1 VTFTMATLYGR
12 KGDPQALKIC
22 AAAHLSNTSI
32 SFVSVASI
40 DDVINKG
47 SNPFGNNLILLVTPS
62 VQLSEPSAAAAYLA
76 GGSST
81 LPLNV
86 LNWLE
91 WTETCLRPSSMLG
104 GDVLVSALLHLEAAV
119 ASGELDPGKI
129 TLSEVFVF
137 AGLLP
142 LALRNE
148 LPLPLAAFCTAV
160 AAAEAVKTAAATV
173 EVALAADPA
182 DGQAAA
188 LPVFAE
194 DAAAYRAS
202 QPRLPIP
209 GRRNILITS
218 ALPYVNNVPHLGNI
232 IGCVLSAD
240 CYARY
245 CRARGHNCI
254 YMCGTDEYGTATETK
269 ALEEGLTC
277 QQICDKYHAIHA
289 EIYRWFDIAF
299 DRFGRTPTRAQTAI
313 AQGIFKSLH
322 DNGQLVQQEMQQLY
336 SEAAGKFLAD
346 RFVYGTCP
354 KCGYDDARGDQ
365 CDGCG
370 NLLNPTELI
379 NPRCKLTGTTP
390 VLRST
395 RHVFLDLPQLS
406 PALQDYITT
415 TSTQGGWSANCVQ
428 LTNAWMR
435 DGLKLRCITRDL
447 KWGTPVPLEGYEDKV
462 FYVWF
467 DAPIG
472 YISITAGYTPHWEA
486 WWKNPQ
492 DVELV
497 QFMGKDNVPF
507 HTVIFPATQIGTG
520 QPWTMM
526 KSISVTEYLNYEGG
540 KFSKSRG
547 TGVFGNQAQDTGIPV
562 EVWRY
567 YLLAN
572 RPEQAD
578 TDFKWSDLAAK
589 NNSEL
594 LANLG
599 NFVNRA
605 LMFVAKF
612 FEGVVPGA
620 TEAGLA
626 EAEELGRIVG
636 PKVEEYISTLE
647 RIKLKEGLRI
657 VMSISAD
664 GNKFLQDTKPWVAVK
679 EDKDK
684 CATLVAT
691 SVGLVRLLAAVMS
704 PYMPSLSA
712 KILTQ
717 MALPLESSIAITD
730 ELVAGSY
737 RLQTLV
743 PAGHRIGTP
752 GPLISQI
759 PEEQVEALRARFG
772 GNQAADNDA
781 AAAAS
786 TSKPAAAAG
795 SGKGKPAAAAA
806 TGDKKTAA
814 GTKAAAAAAGASSGG
829 DKKGAAGGAADKKG
843 GGGGTADDG
852 PIDVSRLDV
861 RVGRILKAWRHP
873 DADSLYVEE
882 VDVGEE
888 KPRQVVSG
896 LVRFIPSAEELA
908 GRRVVLLCNLKPA
921 AMRGVQSQ
929 AMVLAATS
937 PDGAKLELLE
947 PPEGAPVGERVTW
960 PGYGS
965 DDRQPDEVLNP
976 RKRIFETV
984 QPDFS
989 TDAECVATYKGT
1001 PFTTSAGPVKVA
1013 SIVGA
1018 TIK

>member
-1 VTFTMATLYGR
+1 MATLHGR
-12 KGDPQALKIC
+12 AGDVQALKVC
-22 AAAHLSNTSI
+22 AAAHLSGASVSFAAASSI
-32 SFVSVASI
+32 NDVVS
-40 DDVINKG
+40 KG
-47 SNPFGNNLILLVTPS
+47 SNPFGTNTVLLVAPS
-62 VQLSEPSAAAAYLA
+62 VQLSEPSAAAAFLA
-76 GGSST
+76 GGPSSLT
-81 LPLNV
+81 LSALQ
-86 LNWLE
+86 WLD
-91 WTETCLRPSSMLG
+91 WDQAVLRPATLLG
-104 GDVLVSALLHLEAAV
+104 GEALAGALAQVEAAV
-119 ASGELDPGKI
+119 AGGQLSGAKPG
-129 TLSEVFVF
+129 LAEVAV
-137 AGLLP
+137 GCSLVP
-142 LALRNE
+142 LALKGQ
-148 LPLPLAAFCTAV
+148 LSGPLAAFASAV
-160 AAAEAVKTAAATV
+160 AAAPAVAAAAADVGAGLPSGADGAARDAT
-173 EVALAADPA
+173 LAAFDA
-182 DGQAAA
+182 
-188 LPVFAE
+188 
-194 DAAAYRAS
+194 DAAAHAAAVPKR
-202 QPRLPIP
+202 PIP

-254 YMCGTDEYGTATETK
+254 YVCGTDEYGTATETK

-289 EIYRWFDIAF
+289 DIYRWFDIGF
-299 DRFGRTPTRAQTAI
+299 DRFGRTPTRAQTSI
-313 AQGIFKSLH
+313 AQDIFKTLH
-322 DNGQLVQQEMQQLY
+322 SRGQLVEQEMQQLY

-354 KCGYDDARGDQ
+354 KCKYEDARGDQ

-406 PALQDYITT
+406 PALQEYITN

-447 KWGTPVPLEGYEDKV
+447 RWGTPVPLEGYEDKV

-472 YISITAGYTPHWEA
+472 YISITAGYTPDWEA
-486 WWKNPQ
+486 WWKNPK
-492 DVELV
+492 DVEMV

-507 HTVIFPATQIGTG
+507 HTVIFPATLLGTG
-520 QPWTMM
+520 QDWTMM
-526 KSISVTEYLNYEGG
+526 RSISVTEYLNYEGG

-572 RPEQAD
+572 RPEQSD

-594 LANLG
+594 MANLG
-599 NFVNRA
+599 NFVNRG
-605 LMFVAKF
+605 LMFVSKF
-612 FEGVVPGA
+612 FDGQVPGA
-620 TEAGLA
+620 TAAGVA
-626 EAEELGRIVG
+626 EAEELGKAVA
-636 PKVEEYISTLE
+636 PKVEEYLAAME
-647 RIKLKEGLRI
+647 KIKIREGIRL

-684 CATLVAT
+684 CATLVAA
-691 SVGLVRLLAAVMS
+691 SVGMVRLLAALMA
-704 PYMPSLSA
+704 PYMPSLAA
-712 KILTQ
+712 KILAQ
-717 MALPLESSIAITD
+717 LNLPYDASVALTDDLIAGAARPHT
-730 ELVAGSY
+730 LVA
-737 RLQTLV
+737 
-743 PAGHRIGTP
+743 PGHVIGTP
-752 GPLISQI
+752 GPLIGII
-759 PEEQVEALRARFG
+759 PDEKVDELRARFG
-772 GNQAADNDA
+772 GNQAADEA

-786 TSKPAAAAG
+786 GPG
-795 SGKGKPAAAAA
+795 GKP
-806 TGDKKTAA
+806 G
-814 GTKAAAAAAGASSGG
+814 AAAAGA
-829 DKKGAAGGAADKKG
+829 KGGAAKAAAAKG
-843 GGGGTADDG
+843 GAAADKGKGAGEKKAPAEEG
-852 PIDVSRLDV
+852 PLDVSRLDV
-861 RVGRILKAWRHP
+861 RVGVIKKAWKHP
-873 DADSLYVEE
+873 DAESLYVEE

-888 KPRQVVSG
+888 APRQVVSG
-896 LVRFIPSAEELA
+896 LVKYIPAAEQLV

-929 AMVLAATS
+929 AMVLAAS
-937 PDGAKLELLE
+937 NADGSQLELLE
-947 PPEGAPVGERVTW
+947 PPAGAPVGERVTW
-960 PGYGS
+960 PGFSEG
-965 DDRQPDEVLNP
+965 RTPDEQLNP
-976 RKRIFETV
+976 RKKIFETV
-984 QPDFS
+984 QPDF
-989 TDAECVATYKGT
+989 TTTAECVAVYKGA
-1001 PFTTSAGPVKVA
+1001 PFTTTAGPVKVA

-1018 TIK
+1018 SIK